1 MAFFWRVELQEN
13 TSEQKLRTF
22 SKTQGYICTLHWL
35 TLLGASLSTTSQNS
49 MASLVAEGK
58 KWKGIFS
65 LSVVLLVSTKGKQ
78 AQHTLRCELSSALMT
93 LSVET
98 GRLIKSLAS
107 LLMFSAGPRYRV
119 CRWWGGEV
127 LLSGLSVFPL
137 AGAQMFAA
145 FQKSTLSCRNCT
157 PLFGEGLSIF
167 SDQILFQK

>member
-1 MAFFWRVELQEN
+1 
-13 TSEQKLRTF
+13 
-22 SKTQGYICTLHWL
+22 
-35 TLLGASLSTTSQNS
+35 

-119 CRWWGGEV
+119 CR
-127 LLSGLSVFPL
+127 
-137 AGAQMFAA
+137 
-145 FQKSTLSCRNCT
+145 
-157 PLFGEGLSIF
+157 
-167 SDQILFQK
+167 